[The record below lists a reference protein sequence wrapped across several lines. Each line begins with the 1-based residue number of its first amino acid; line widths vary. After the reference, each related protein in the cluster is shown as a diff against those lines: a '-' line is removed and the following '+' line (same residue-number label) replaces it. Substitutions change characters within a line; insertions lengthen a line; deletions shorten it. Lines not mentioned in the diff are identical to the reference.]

1 MSEIKRSNFFV
12 FFFKYN
18 SFIFAPLYLIFI
30 GFIFALTIKYEEESI
45 LLQLYLLV
53 FFFLSII
60 SGYASLLLM
69 PLKKVGGKFYGINF
83 LKWRNIDPNEMEVI
97 YTLNSFAIVR
107 IIDRNIFLRY
117 NMISLGPFAQN
128 DYEIFMEILSK
139 KTGSIKSRIIK
150 SSSCYRYVT
159 QYGNYMFLLG
169 ALLSII
175 LSLLFEDEFQWEP
188 FVVMPG
194 MFLFMFI
201 IVQIA
206 STKRKVALFT
216 IDDGEIYVKVSKA
229 WIGISKE
236 SINVKKQSSY
246 WVEIELE
253 GFKPSKYYIYLN
265 GYRDRIILDII
276 TGKRSLDKEIS
287 LG

>member
-1 MSEIKRSNFFV
+1 
-12 FFFKYN
+12 
-18 SFIFAPLYLIFI
+18 
-30 GFIFALTIKYEEESI
+30 
-45 LLQLYLLV
+45 
-53 FFFLSII
+53 
-60 SGYASLLLM
+60 
-69 PLKKVGGKFYGINF
+69 
-83 LKWRNIDPNEMEVI
+83 
-97 YTLNSFAIVR
+97 
-107 IIDRNIFLRY
+107 
-117 NMISLGPFAQN
+117 
-128 DYEIFMEILSK
+128 
-139 KTGSIKSRIIK
+139 
-150 SSSCYRYVT
+150 
-159 QYGNYMFLLG
+159 MFLLG